1 MTAAQGDL
9 RVDRWAPARFE
20 IPCIGFDFTDQPL
33 TMQVR
38 QYRDAP
44 GEPLINLATNNA
56 PAEGLSLTV
65 DRSGTLPVTT
75 ISIRINETTLED
87 VLPFPVS
94 GVAPGADVVLVYAL
108 HVGTGAAKMRFLEG
122 NFTLVPGA
130 NAA

>member
-9 RVDRWAPARFE
+9 RVERWTPARID
-20 IPCIGFDFTDQPL
+20 IPCIGFDFTGQQL
-33 TMQVR
+33 TLQVR

-44 GEPLINLATNNA
+44 GEPLINLANSAA
-56 PAEGLSLTV
+56 PAEGLSLVV
-65 DRSGTLPVTT
+65 DLSGTLPVTT
-75 ISIRINETTLED
+75 ISIRINETTLEG

-94 GVAPGADVVLVYAL
+94 GVAPGADVVLAYAL